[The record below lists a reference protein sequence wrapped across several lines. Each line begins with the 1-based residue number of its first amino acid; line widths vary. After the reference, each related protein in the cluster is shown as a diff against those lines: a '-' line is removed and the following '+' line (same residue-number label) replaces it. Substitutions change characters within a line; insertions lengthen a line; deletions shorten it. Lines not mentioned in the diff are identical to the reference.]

1 MLCIF
6 SPWLILSYQGEL
18 NTSWEKMYTVGSST
32 PWRFL
37 KTAGICGKRWHK
49 SCVWNTYMRWDVQ
62 ATLTHDHTAWYSQV
76 VPRGRIGI
84 PELHGQQ
91 TRIPETFQTRSVEGK
106 FHSHWSGEWEPIML
120 KRFGKLLLCTH
131 RTDEG
136 VCFPLSQYDA
146 ETLFIKLQAL
156 LIFTDD
162 GLFCKAM
169 DSWTASPCFTRL
181 PCLWC

>member
-1 MLCIF
+1 MERGDSKI
-6 SPWLILSYQGEL
+6 
-18 NTSWEKMYTVGSST
+18 
-32 PWRFL
+32 
-37 KTAGICGKRWHK
+37 
-49 SCVWNTYMRWDVQ
+49 CVWNTYMTWDVQ
-62 ATLTHDHTAWYSQV
+62 ATLTHDHTACYSQV

-91 TRIPETFQTRSVEGK
+91 TRIRKSFQITNWGGGRTY
-106 FHSHWSGEWEPIML
+106 HPHWSGTWEPIML

-156 LIFTDD
+156 LIFTDN

-169 DSWTASPCFTRL
+169 DSISASP
-181 PCLWC
+181 